1 MSQSLDP
8 HDKDFNASP
17 DTDED
22 NITLSESFETAHD
35 DAQRVNDRRIQAIR
49 DTLEEENFRS
59 TAILLEEL
67 GDADIAELLTKVTN
81 DERHLLIT
89 YYAKDFPPQT
99 YLFLDSEL
107 QSEIMTKIGAKA
119 AANVVAELDSD
130 DGLDLLED
138 LDPVYQKDIIR
149 KLSAKDRA
157 AMEDALNYEE
167 DTAGR
172 LMQREFVAVPKFWT
186 SGKTIDYLRAE
197 DGESFPAEFSDIFII
212 DAKYHVVGLIPLHKL
227 VCSQRSDKI
236 ADIIEEDIIK
246 IPVDMDQEEAAR
258 LFRRHGISTAPVID
272 NDNRMLGVLTLDDV
286 ADIIDEEATED
297 ILRLGGVTGELSLT
311 KDIRETARSRFTWLL
326 VNLGTAILASYVV
339 GMFEK
344 EIAQIVA
351 LAVLMPIVANMG
363 GNAGT
368 QTLTITVRALATR
381 ELSRANAYRMIKK
394 EVGVG
399 LINGLIFAVLV
410 GGMVMLRFHDPLLS
424 AVMGSAMI
432 INLLAA
438 GLCGITI
445 PLILD
450 RLKLDPALSAG
461 VWLTTVTDIVGFF
474 AFLGLASW
482 VLL

>member
-8 HDKDFNASP
+8 NNQNT
-17 DTDED
+17 DTSLDQVEGD
-22 NITLSESFETAHD
+22 LSLTENFEAVRD
-35 DAQRVNDRRIQAIR
+35 DAQDVNDRRIQAIR
-49 DTLEEENFRS
+49 DTLAEENFRS
-59 TAILLEEL
+59 TALLLEEL

-99 YLFLDSEL
+99 YLFLGSEL
-107 QSEIMTKIGAKA
+107 QSEIMEQIGAVA
-119 AANVVAELDSD
+119 ASNVVAALDSD
-130 DGLDLLED
+130 DALDLLED

-157 AMEDALNYEE
+157 AMEEALTYGE

-197 DGESFPAEFSDIFII
+197 DDESFPAEFSDIFII

-227 VCSQRSDKI
+227 VRSPRADKI

-258 LFRRHGISTAPVID
+258 LFRRHGISTAPVVD
-272 NDNRMLGVLTLDDV
+272 SDDRMLGVLTLDDV
-286 ADIIDEEATED
+286 ADIMEEEVAED

-311 KDIRETARSRFTWLL
+311 KDIRETARSRFLWLF

-339 GMFEK
+339 GLYENA
-344 EIAQIVA
+344 IGQIVA
-351 LAVLMPIVANMG
+351 LAILMPIVANMG

-368 QTLTITVRALATR
+368 QTLTIAVRALATR
-381 ELSRANAYRMIKK
+381 ELSKANAWRMIKK
-394 EVGVG
+394 ETAVG
-399 LINGLIFAVLV
+399 LINGVLFAVLV
-410 GGMVMLRFHDPLLS
+410 GFMVMVRFNDPLL
-424 AVMGSAMI
+424 AGVMGSAMI

-445 PLILD
+445 PLVLD

-461 VWLTTVTDIVGFF
+461 VWLTTVTDIMGFF

-482 VLL
+482 ILL